1 MVQYPLIFSK
11 DIKTVNLKRWC
22 AALLSL
28 LLLPLGGCGEK
39 QTAQA
44 IQLQPVVETV
54 AADVHRVVE
63 KLREIGAL
71 Q

>member
-28 LLLPLGGCGEK
+28 LLLPLGGCGAK

-44 IQLQPVVETV
+44 IQLQPV
-54 AADVHRVVE
+54 
-63 KLREIGAL
+63 I
-71 Q
+71 